1 MCDALQRQE
10 GNVRAELKV
19 GKRWL
24 VALALLTFGIGVAAL
39 FSPRLVSGNESDD
52 KTIARGG
59 GTTIIH
65 GGTGSPGFVPVITTI
80 AFHASG
86 SGNSATGSFE
96 CLAEAP
102 EPGTGSKSARFTVN
116 AMYVT
121 GQITGARVHG
131 DTATLTGT
139 ANITG
144 LGAGSDV
151 PFTFVVEKGGPGATS
166 ILTCDSIPRD
176 SLARV
181 VRCSRRKLERLRKR
195 HSPGMGLTI
204 TSAKKRNSSEVHWS
218 SSVASLRIS
227 RAELSRKGCR

>member
-10 GNVRAELKV
+10 GNMRAELKV

-24 VALALLTFGIGVAAL
+24 VPLAVLTFGIGVAAL

-65 GGTGSPGFVPVITTI
+65 GGTGPPGFVPVITTI

-102 EPGTGSKSARFTVN
+102 EAGTGSKSARFTVN

-121 GQITGARVHG
+121 GQITGASVHG

-166 ILTCDSIPRD
+166 ILTVGTLPATPFHEILLQGSFD
-176 SLARV
+176 
-181 VRCSRRKLERLRKR
+181 
-195 HSPGMGLTI
+195 
-204 TSAKKRNSSEVHWS
+204 
-218 SSVASLRIS
+218 VAG
-227 RAELSRKGCR
+227 EN

>member
-1 MCDALQRQE
+1 MRT
-10 GNVRAELKV
+10 ELRV

-24 VALALLTFGIGVAAL
+24 VGLALLTFGIGVAAL

-80 AFHASG
+80 AFHASR
-86 SGNSATGSFE
+86 SANSATGSFE

-102 EPGTGSKSARFTVN
+102 EASTGSKSARFTVN

-121 GQITGARVHG
+121 GQITGASVRG

-151 PFTFVVEKGGPGATS
+151 SFTFVVEKGGPGATS
-166 ILTCDSIPRD
+166 TLTVGTLPATPFHEILLQGSFD
-176 SLARV
+176 
-181 VRCSRRKLERLRKR
+181 
-195 HSPGMGLTI
+195 
-204 TSAKKRNSSEVHWS
+204 
-218 SSVASLRIS
+218 VAG
-227 RAELSRKGCR
+227 EN

>member
-1 MCDALQRQE
+1 MLHQIFNADR
-10 GNVRAELKV
+10 GNMRVDSKV
-19 GKRWL
+19 GRRWL
-24 VALALLTFGIGVAAL
+24 VSIMLLTLGIGLATL
-39 FSPRLVSGNESDD
+39 FLPRLVSGNESVD

-80 AFHASG
+80 AFHATR
-86 SGNSATGSFE
+86 SGNSVTGSFE

-102 EPGTGSKSARFTVN
+102 EASTGSKSAQFTVN

-121 GQITGARVHG
+121 GQITGASVHG

-151 PFTFVVEKGGPGATS
+151 AFTFVVQKGGPGATS
-166 ILTCDSIPRD
+166 ALMVGTLPAPFHEILLQGSF
-176 SLARV
+176 
-181 VRCSRRKLERLRKR
+181 
-195 HSPGMGLTI
+195 
-204 TSAKKRNSSEVHWS
+204 EV
-218 SSVASLRIS
+218 AG
-227 RAELSRKGCR
+227 EN

>member
-1 MCDALQRQE
+1 M
-10 GNVRAELKV
+10 RAELKV

-80 AFHASG
+80 AFHASR
-86 SGNSATGSFE
+86 SGNGPTGSFE

-102 EPGTGSKSARFTVN
+102 EAGTGSKSARFTVN

-121 GQITGARVHG
+121 GQITGASVHG

-166 ILTCDSIPRD
+166 ILTVGTLPATPFHEILLQGSFD
-176 SLARV
+176 
-181 VRCSRRKLERLRKR
+181 
-195 HSPGMGLTI
+195 
-204 TSAKKRNSSEVHWS
+204 
-218 SSVASLRIS
+218 VAG
-227 RAELSRKGCR
+227 EN